1 MPLGTKKYFFEL
13 KSYQFGFVYSLITLV
28 LYNKIFLEKVWAVY
42 PSVLFV
48 SLMFAVLLL
57 LMNVCCALLFW
68 KYTVKPLAVL
78 FTLVNAFVFYFMY
91 VYHAA
96 IDRVMLLNVLET
108 DMGEAKALLSW
119 GMLWVVLLMGV
130 LPSYLICKTKI
141 VDSGFKT
148 EVLRKLAVAAGALIV
163 SAAII
168 GAGYKETAQFLR
180 NNKPVKYYL
189 IPVNYIGAIVS
200 VTKIKLREGPKE
212 LVKIAEDAKLTP
224 YWKENGKKNLF
235 VFVVGE
241 TARAAN
247 FSLNGYDKPTNEPL
261 TEYGAELLSFA
272 NVSSCGTSTAISLPC
287 MFSKDGR
294 RDFEK
299 STSEYT
305 ENLTDVAQRAGYK
318 VWWRGNVT
326 GCKGLCTRVENE
338 ILCKRETCYDEILLT
353 DFKERVRREDRD
365 MFVILHQLGSH
376 GPTYYK
382 RYPKTA
388 EKFVPNCG
396 TERLDKCSREEI
408 MNVYDNTIYYTSE
421 NLAAVIA
428 DLKALGDEYNTM
440 MLYVSDHGESLGENN
455 IYLHAAPY
463 AIAPDE
469 QIKVPLVLWFSD
481 EFAEKFRLDRE
492 CLQAETGKEFS
503 HDNIFHSFLG
513 VMGIKSSVYNQDLDI
528 FAKCRK
534 L

>member
-13 KSYQFGFVYSLITLV
+13 KSYQFGFIYSLITLV

-108 DMGEAKALLSW
+108 DVGEAKALLSW

-148 EVLRKLAVAAGALIV
+148 EVLRKLAVTAGALIV

-235 VFVVGE
+235 VFVVM
-241 TARAAN
+241 
-247 FSLNGYDKPTNEPL
+247 LIY
-261 TEYGAELLSFA
+261 
-272 NVSSCGTSTAISLPC
+272 
-287 MFSKDGR
+287 
-294 RDFEK
+294 
-299 STSEYT
+299 
-305 ENLTDVAQRAGYK
+305 
-318 VWWRGNVT
+318 
-326 GCKGLCTRVENE
+326 
-338 ILCKRETCYDEILLT
+338 IL
-353 DFKERVRREDRD
+353 
-365 MFVILHQLGSH
+365 
-376 GPTYYK
+376 
-382 RYPKTA
+382 
-388 EKFVPNCG
+388 
-396 TERLDKCSREEI
+396 
-408 MNVYDNTIYYTSE
+408 
-421 NLAAVIA
+421 
-428 DLKALGDEYNTM
+428 
-440 MLYVSDHGESLGENN
+440 
-455 IYLHAAPY
+455 
-463 AIAPDE
+463 
-469 QIKVPLVLWFSD
+469 
-481 EFAEKFRLDRE
+481 
-492 CLQAETGKEFS
+492 
-503 HDNIFHSFLG
+503 
-513 VMGIKSSVYNQDLDI
+513 
-528 FAKCRK
+528 
-534 L
+534 

>member
-1 MPLGTKKYFFEL
+1 M
-13 KSYQFGFVYSLITLV
+13 
-28 LYNKIFLEKVWAVY
+28 
-42 PSVLFV
+42 
-48 SLMFAVLLL
+48 
-57 LMNVCCALLFW
+57 
-68 KYTVKPLAVL
+68 
-78 FTLVNAFVFYFMY
+78 
-91 VYHAA
+91 
-96 IDRVMLLNVLET
+96 
-108 DMGEAKALLSW
+108 
-119 GMLWVVLLMGV
+119 
-130 LPSYLICKTKI
+130 
-141 VDSGFKT
+141 
-148 EVLRKLAVAAGALIV
+148 
-163 SAAII
+163 
-168 GAGYKETAQFLR
+168 
-180 NNKPVKYYL
+180 
-189 IPVNYIGAIVS
+189 
-200 VTKIKLREGPKE
+200 
-212 LVKIAEDAKLTP
+212 
-224 YWKENGKKNLF
+224 
-235 VFVVGE
+235 
-241 TARAAN
+241 
-247 FSLNGYDKPTNEPL
+247 
-261 TEYGAELLSFA
+261 
-272 NVSSCGTSTAISLPC
+272 
-287 MFSKDGR
+287 
-294 RDFEK
+294 
-299 STSEYT
+299 
-305 ENLTDVAQRAGYK
+305 
-318 VWWRGNVT
+318 
-326 GCKGLCTRVENE
+326 ENE

-428 DLKALGDEYNTM
+428 DLKALGGEYNTM

-492 CLQAETGKEFS
+492 CLRAETGKEFS

-513 VMGIKSSVYNQDLDI
+513 MMGIKSSVYNQDLDI

-534 L
+534 